1 MKEDINLISRFL
13 AKRDLMELTKGQLRK
28 QFGIEQADVMF
39 VFGNELPYVIEFAS
53 QKFLD
58 GLARKMVICGGIGH
72 GTELLRHSAVS
83 SDYFC
88 DYEQVKDLSEAEIYG
103 KIARERFKIPK
114 EHIFLDTTS
123 TNCGENAVNG
133 LKILEENQLEHQTII
148 LIQDPTLQLRSKL
161 SLEQHCDES
170 VILSYAPFIP
180 KVMENEKYAVEIS
193 HLWKFSRF
201 MELLLG
207 EIPRLN
213 DNQYGYGPKGKKFIP
228 HIEIP
233 LEVLEAYERMKKE
246 YRNFNTRK
254 LNELLPVERGEKE

>member
-1 MKEDINLISRFL
+1 MQEDINLIAGFL
-13 AKRDLMELTKGQLRK
+13 AKRDLEELNKKQLKK
-28 QFGIEQADVMF
+28 QYGIEQADVMF

-53 QKFLD
+53 KKFLD
-58 GLARKMVICGGIGH
+58 GLAKKMVICGGIGH
-72 GTELLRHSAVS
+72 GTELLRHSVVS
-83 SDYFC
+83 SNYFC
-88 DYEQVKDLSEAEIYG
+88 NYEQVKDLSEAEIYG
-103 KIARERFKIPK
+103 KIAKERFKIPK

-123 TNCGENAVNG
+123 TNCGENAANG

-161 SLEQHCDES
+161 SLEHHCGES

-180 KVMENEKYAVEIS
+180 KVTENGKYAVEIS
-193 HLWKFSRF
+193 YLWKFSRF

-213 DNQYGYGPKGKKFIP
+213 DNQYGYGPKGKNFIS

-233 LEVLEAYERMKKE
+233 LEVLEAYERVKKE

-254 LNELLPVERGEKE
+254 LNEWFSTERGEKE